1 LGEANGEP
9 PVDVLD
15 SSAMMRLYF
24 HGLEGG
30 DMGTEEAD
38 GISRREFLKGVGM
51 ASGAAAAGAGAL
63 SGASAGEAWPAFK
76 PPADEVKP
84 RLSAAMRP
92 QQNEFRNVMD
102 LSGLWQF
109 QLDPKGEGEQAGWNH
124 ALPLPRPIPVPASWN
139 DLFDDAANYLGYGWY
154 EQECWIPKTW
164 SGQKIFLRVYSANY
178 AARVWLNGEHVGDH
192 EGGHLPFAF
201 EITGKARFD
210 QPNLITIRVENLQ
223 KPDRVPPGPAPGHGG
238 GFINS
243 YPATTYDFFPY
254 AGIHRQV
261 ALYTCPSTHLED
273 VTVTTA
279 IDGQDG
285 MVKLRARASGG
296 WSGKGKAEL
305 APGYGGAAGTL
316 AVDMDFTAGE
326 ASAGLRVPSARFWTP
341 DHPHLYPLTISL
353 LDSSGAI
360 DRYTL
365 EVGVRTVEVRG
376 DRLLLNNQP
385 IVLRGFGKHEDFPLH
400 GKGLDLAQLVRD
412 YQLLKWVGANAYRT
426 SHYPY
431 SEEAMELAD
440 RIGILIID
448 EIPAVGLNFAES
460 EETIHAWSA
469 MAQSQLR
476 DLIARD
482 KNHPSVIMWS
492 VANEPGLGSPLS
504 SAPHKPQAVAA
515 GSSYFHTMVGLA
527 HQLDSTRPVTF
538 AGVQGGPNDWLG
550 LVDVTSINRY
560 YGWYTEGAQLE
571 AATESLAKDLD
582 ALHATLAKPM
592 ILTEFGAEGLPGWH
606 SQPPEM
612 WTEDYQAELIGRY
625 LEVARERP
633 FMAGTLVWCFA
644 DFKTSQSIIRAESLN
659 SKGVFTRDRRPKRA
673 AHLLRS
679 RWHGSK
685 PEGA

>member
-1 LGEANGEP
+1 MGNTEVE
-9 PVDVLD
+9 
-15 SSAMMRLYF
+15 
-24 HGLEGG
+24 GL
-30 DMGTEEAD
+30 
-38 GISRREFLKGVGM
+38 SRREFLKGVGL
-51 ASGAAAAGAGAL
+51 AGGAAAAGSGTLLGAEAGGEWRAFEQPAE
-63 SGASAGEAWPAFK
+63 SGQA
-76 PPADEVKP
+76 
-84 RLSAAMRP
+84 RISAAMRP

-109 QLDPKGEGEQAGWNH
+109 QLDPKGEGEQAGWNR
-124 ALPLPRPIPVPASWN
+124 ALPAPRMIPVPASWN
-139 DLFDDAANYLGYGWY
+139 DLFDDAADYLGFGWY
-154 EQECWIPKTW
+154 AHECWIPKTW
-164 SGQKIFLRVYSANY
+164 NGQKIFLRVYSANY
-178 AARVWLNGEHVGDH
+178 ATRVWLNGERLGDH

-201 EITGKARFD
+201 EIGEKARFD
-210 QPNLITIRVENLQ
+210 QPNLIVIRVENLQ
-223 KPDRVPPGPAPGHGG
+223 KPDRVPPGPSSGRGHS
-238 GFINS
+238 FLNS

-261 ALYTCPSTHLED
+261 ALYTCPPTHLED
-273 VTVTTA
+273 ITVTTE

-285 MVKLRARASGG
+285 LVKISARASGD
-296 WSGKGKAEL
+296 WNGKGRAQIARGIGDTAGIIAADLEFTGGEARAEL
-305 APGYGGAAGTL
+305 RL
-316 AVDMDFTAGE
+316 
-326 ASAGLRVPSARFWTP
+326 PSAHFWTP
-341 DHPHLYPLTISL
+341 DHPHLYPLTVSL
-353 LDSSGAI
+353 MESSGPVDHYALDI
-360 DRYTL
+360 
-365 EVGVRTVEVRG
+365 GVRTVAVRG

-448 EIPAVGLNFAES
+448 EIPAVGLNFSES
-460 EETIHAWSA
+460 EENIRAWSV

-492 VANEPGLGSPLS
+492 VANEPGLGSPL
-504 SAPHKPQAVAA
+504 AGGLRNPQAVAA
-515 GSSYFHTMVGLA
+515 GSGYFKNMVGLA
-527 HQLDSTRPVTF
+527 HQLDATRPVTF

-550 LVDVTSINRY
+550 LVDVTAINRY

-571 AATESLAKDLD
+571 AASALLARELD

-592 ILTEFGAEGLPGWH
+592 ILTEFGADALPGWH
-606 SQPPEM
+606 SEPPEM
-612 WTEDYQAELIGRY
+612 WTEDYQAEMIRRY
-625 LEVARERP
+625 LEIAAERP

-644 DFKTSQSIIRAESLN
+644 DFKTSQSIIRAESMN
-659 SKGVFTRDRRPKRA
+659 RKGVFTRDRRPKRA

-679 RWHGSK
+679 RWHGGA
-685 PEGA
+685 PENA